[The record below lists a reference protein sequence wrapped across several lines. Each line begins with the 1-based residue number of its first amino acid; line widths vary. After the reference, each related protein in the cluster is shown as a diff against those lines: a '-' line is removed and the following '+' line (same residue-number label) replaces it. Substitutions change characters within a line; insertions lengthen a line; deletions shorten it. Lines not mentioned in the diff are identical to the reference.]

1 MNCGLENIMQ
11 YMISITHWTSQLLV
25 LSNFNEKKNHKLERD
40 SVKTICWLQTQLMN
54 ILRPWLSLGTLL
66 KPGLTVSHKSSIKHF
81 KGYVL

>member
-1 MNCGLENIMQ
+1 MNCDLENIMQ

-66 KPGLTVSHKSSIKHF
+66 KPGPTVSHKSSIKHF

>member
-40 SVKTICWLQTQLMN
+40 CENYMLTTNTIDEYLETVTFFRHFTQT
-54 ILRPWLSLGTLL
+54 RSYR
-66 KPGLTVSHKSSIKHF
+66 KS
-81 KGYVL
+81 

>member
-25 LSNFNEKKNHKLERD
+25 LSNFNEKKKIINWKET
-40 SVKTICWLQTQLMN
+40 VKTICWLQTQLMN

-66 KPGLTVSHKSSIKHF
+66 KPGPTVSHKSSIKHF